1 MFDYIITLSHFFM
14 FIELTFIYLTFPT
27 YHTRHKTCMPTQL
40 YDEYIHSHLLKENI
54 LIYTLLSYIIYLY
67 S

>member
-40 YDEYIHSHLLKENI
+40 YDEYIL
-54 LIYTLLSYIIYLY
+54 TF
-67 S
+67 